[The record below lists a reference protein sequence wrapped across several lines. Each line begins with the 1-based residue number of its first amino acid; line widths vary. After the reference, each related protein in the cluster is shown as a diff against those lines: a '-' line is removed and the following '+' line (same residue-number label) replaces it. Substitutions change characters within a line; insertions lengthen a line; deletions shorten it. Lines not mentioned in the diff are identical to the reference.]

1 MKILALA
8 DLDGEVPPRGALR
21 DVYRAAGIE
30 AVVFAGSVLPPGD
43 VPAPDAKRLYTA
55 FFDALAALGLPAVV
69 VPGHLDTP
77 LVLFRQVATPYARHT
92 PPIVVVDRAVAS
104 LVHSVVV
111 GGLGGLLAE
120 DHSTEEIATTERTLR
135 EALLALAALR
145 QYTGPRL
152 LLVHTPPRGRVVDRH
167 DGRHVGRRAVNRL
180 IADVGVPVAVCGYAH
195 EGQGK
200 DDIGGTIVV
209 NPGPLAQG
217 CYAIIDPLRTAVQF
231 GVLPRRRHRVN
242 ERNAERENRAHEDRT
257 LGSATAHMNAA

>member
-8 DLDGEVPPRGALR
+8 DLDGAVPPRSALR
-21 DVYRAAGIE
+21 EVYRAAGIE

-43 VPAPDAKRLYTA
+43 VPASDAKRLYTA

-77 LVLFRQVATPYARHT
+77 LVLFRQVATPYASHT
-92 PPIVVVDRAVAS
+92 PPIMVVDRAVAS

-120 DHSTEEIATTERTLR
+120 DHSAEETEATERTLR
-135 EALLALAALR
+135 DALLALAALR
-145 QYTGPRL
+145 QYPGPRV

-180 IADVGVPVAVCGYAH
+180 IAGVGAPVAVCGYAH

-200 DDIGGTIVV
+200 DDIDGTVVV
-209 NPGPLAQG
+209 NPGPLADG
-217 CYAIIDPLRTAVQF
+217 CYAIIDPLRGSVQF
-231 GVLPRRRHRVN
+231 GVLPRRSRRVN
-242 ERNAERENRAHEDRT
+242 ERPAERDTRAREDRT
-257 LGSATAHMNAA
+257 TGNLSAYMNAA

>member
-8 DLDGEVPPRGALR
+8 DLDGEVPPHGALR

-43 VPAPDAKRLYTA
+43 VPARDAKHLYTA

-77 LVLFRQVATPYARHT
+77 LVLFRQVATLYARHT

-120 DHSTEEIATTERTLR
+120 DHRAEETAATERTLR
-135 EALLALAALR
+135 DALLALAALR
-145 QYTGPRL
+145 QYTGPRV

-180 IADVGVPVAVCGYAH
+180 IADVGAPVAVCGYAH

-200 DDIGGTIVV
+200 DDIEGTIVV
-209 NPGPLAQG
+209 NPGPLAHG
-217 CYAIIDPLRTAVQF
+217 CYAIIDALRGTVQF
-231 GVLPRRRHRVN
+231 GVLPRQRRRVN
-242 ERNAERENRAHEDRT
+242 ERAAERANRAREDRT
-257 LGSATAHMNAA
+257 LGNARAYMNAA

>member
-43 VPAPDAKRLYTA
+43 VPASDARRLYTA

-77 LVLFRQVATPYARHT
+77 LVLFRQAATPYASYT

-104 LVHSVVV
+104 LVRSVVV

-120 DHSTEEIATTERTLR
+120 DHSGAEIAATERTLR
-135 EALLALAALR
+135 DALLALAALR

-167 DGRHVGRRAVNRL
+167 DSRHVGRRAVNRL
-180 IADVGVPVAVCGYAH
+180 IADVGAPVAVCGYAH

-200 DDIGGTIVV
+200 DDIDGTIVV
-209 NPGPLAQG
+209 NPGPLADG
-217 CYAIIDPLRTAVQF
+217 CYAIIDPLRATVQF
-231 GVLPRRRHRVN
+231 GVLPRTRRRVH
-242 ERNAERENRAHEDRT
+242 EREAGCYNLARDKRVPGIVRARIV
-257 LGSATAHMNAA
+257 AA

>member
-21 DVYRAAGIE
+21 DVHGATGIE
-30 AVVFAGSVLPPGD
+30 GVVFAGSVLPPGD
-43 VPAPDAKRLYTA
+43 VSARDAKRLYTA

-77 LVLFRQVATPYARHT
+77 LVLFRQVATAYASHT

-104 LVHSVVV
+104 LVRSVVV
-111 GGLGGLLAE
+111 GGVGGLLAE
-120 DHSTEEIATTERTLR
+120 DHSAEEIATTERTLR
-135 EALLALAALR
+135 DALLALAALR
-145 QYTGPRL
+145 QYTGPRV

-180 IADVGVPVAVCGYAH
+180 IADVGAPVAVCGYAH

-200 DDIGGTIVV
+200 DDIDGTVVV
-209 NPGPLAQG
+209 NPGPLADG
-217 CYAIIDPLRTAVQF
+217 CYAIIDPLGGSVQF
-231 GVLPRRRHRVN
+231 GVLPRRRRGPS
-242 ERNAERENRAHEDRT
+242 ERAAERDNRAGEDRT
-257 LGSATAHMNAA
+257 RGNARAYMNAA

>member
-30 AVVFAGSVLPPGD
+30 GVVFAGSVLPPGD

-55 FFDALAALGLPAVV
+55 FFDALAALGLPTVV

-77 LVLFRQVATPYARHT
+77 LVLFRQVARPYASRT

-104 LVHSVVV
+104 LARSVVV

-120 DHSTEEIATTERTLR
+120 DHNAEETTATERTLR
-135 EALLALAALR
+135 EVLLALAGLR

-167 DGRHVGRRAVNRL
+167 DGRHVGHRAVNRL
-180 IADVGVPVAVCGYAH
+180 IADVGAPVAVCGYAH

-200 DDIGGTIVV
+200 DDIDGTVVV
-209 NPGPLAQG
+209 NPGPLADG
-217 CYAIIDPLRTAVQF
+217 CYAVIDPLCGAVRF

-242 ERNAERENRAHEDRT
+242 ERTAERDSRAREDRT
-257 LGSATAHMNAA
+257 LRNAKAYMNAA

>member
-1 MKILALA
+1 
-8 DLDGEVPPRGALR
+8 
-21 DVYRAAGIE
+21 VYRAAGIE

-43 VPAPDAKRLYTA
+43 VPVPDAKRHYTA
-55 FFDALAALGLPAVV
+55 FFDTLAALGLPAVV

-77 LVLFRQVATPYARHT
+77 LVLFREVATPYANHT

-120 DHSTEEIATTERTLR
+120 DHSTEEIATTERTLH

-180 IADVGVPVAVCGYAH
+180 IADVGAPVAVCGYAH

-200 DDIGGTIVV
+200 DDIDGTIVV
-209 NPGPLAQG
+209 NPGPLADG
-217 CYAIIDPLRTAVQF
+217 CYAVIDPLRGIVQF
-231 GVLPRRRHRVN
+231 GVLPRRRRSLN
-242 ERNAERENRAHEDRT
+242 ERAAECDNRARDDRT
-257 LGSATAHMNAA
+257 PGDARAYMSAA

>member
-30 AVVFAGSVLPPGD
+30 AVVFAGSVLPAGD
-43 VPAPDAKRLYTA
+43 VPARDAKRLYTA

-77 LVLFRQVATPYARHT
+77 LVLFRQVATPYASHT
-92 PPIVVVDRAVAS
+92 PPIVVVDRAVTS
-104 LVHSVVV
+104 LVRTVVV

-120 DHSTEEIATTERTLR
+120 DHSAEEVAATERTLR
-135 EALLALAALR
+135 DALLALAALR

-152 LLVHTPPRGRVVDRH
+152 LLVHTPPRGRVVDR
-167 DGRHVGRRAVNRL
+167 DNGRHVGRRAVNRL
-180 IADVGVPVAVCGYAH
+180 IADVGATMAVCGYAH

-200 DDIGGTIVV
+200 DDIDGTIVV
-209 NPGPLAQG
+209 NPGPLADG
-217 CYAIIDPLRTAVQF
+217 CYAIIDPLHGTVQF
-231 GVLPRRRHRVN
+231 GVLPRRRRRVRDKEAWRDTPHR
-242 ERNAERENRAHEDRT
+242 EEHEIGDARVH
-257 LGSATAHMNAA
+257 LAAA

>member
-8 DLDGEVPPRGALR
+8 DLDGEVPPRCALR

-30 AVVFAGSVLPPGD
+30 AVVFAGSVLPAGD
-43 VPAPDAKRLYTA
+43 VPVRDAKRLYTA

-77 LVLFRQVATPYARHT
+77 LVLFRQVAAPYASHT
-92 PPIVVVDRAVAS
+92 PPIIVVDRAVAS
-104 LVHSVVV
+104 LVHTVVV

-120 DHSTEEIATTERTLR
+120 DHSAEESAATERTLR
-135 EALLALAALR
+135 DALLALAALR

-152 LLVHTPPRGRVVDRH
+152 LLVHTPPRGRVVDRD

-180 IADVGVPVAVCGYAH
+180 IADVGAPVAVCGYAH

-200 DDIGGTIVV
+200 DDIDGTIVV
-209 NPGPLAQG
+209 NPGPLADG
-217 CYAIIDPLRTAVQF
+217 CYAIIDPLHGTVQF
-231 GVLPRRRHRVN
+231 GVLPRRRRRVN
-242 ERNAERENRAHEDRT
+242 ERDAERNNRAREDRT
-257 LGSATAHMNAA
+257 IGNVRASMNAA